1 MNIGDK
7 CYCRKTGKTVKVKA
21 FVTVRIGQ
29 RDVMKVVTNRG
40 ERFYDELMVLK
51 RKSDTWLGR
60 LLGM

>member
-7 CYCRKTGKTVKVKA
+7 CYFYKTGKTVKVKA

-29 RDVMKVVTNRG
+29 RDVMKVVTNQG
-40 ERFYDELMVLK
+40 ERYYDELMVLK

>member
-7 CYCRKTGKTVKVKA
+7 CYCMKTGKTVKVQGTRMA
-21 FVTVRIGQ
+21 TIGDRQ
-29 RDVMKVVTNRG
+29 VMKVMTNRG

-51 RKSDTWLGR
+51 PKSDTWLGR